1 AVRRCDLR
9 GQHEAMLVEKCARIR
24 FRVEIA
30 AFPAPI
36 GPGACETVKDLPGV
50 ALGAKA
56 RVSGQGR
63 ERFMVRLMTPQEGR
77 NTFFRHSLQNG
88 RDTGLA
94 EIFLGEH
101 VTGHLAPLG
110 GNLNVLQME
119 DHRPVRVADLTRRR
133 PEFDAFVRRLTL
145 DSEATLDTHLTP
157 GFPLVNARPRPG
169 REGHPAC
176 YRGAEVRCAKSLWN
190 SGLRP

>member
-1 AVRRCDLR
+1 RLRVGAPVALRRTINAIGPVKAGIKPLRAVRRCDLR

-77 NTFFRHSLQNG
+77 N
-88 RDTGLA
+88 
-94 EIFLGEH
+94 
-101 VTGHLAPLG
+101 
-110 GNLNVLQME
+110 
-119 DHRPVRVADLTRRR
+119 
-133 PEFDAFVRRLTL
+133 
-145 DSEATLDTHLTP
+145 
-157 GFPLVNARPRPG
+157 
-169 REGHPAC
+169 
-176 YRGAEVRCAKSLWN
+176 
-190 SGLRP
+190 